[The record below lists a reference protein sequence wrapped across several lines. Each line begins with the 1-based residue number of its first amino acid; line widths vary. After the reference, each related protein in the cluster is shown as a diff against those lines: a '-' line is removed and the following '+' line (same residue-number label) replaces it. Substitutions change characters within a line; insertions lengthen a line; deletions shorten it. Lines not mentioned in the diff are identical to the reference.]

1 MCMIQPLF
9 SRFNYNALC
18 FVASQ
23 LQFLHECL
31 HARDISFACTCAYII
46 DKQSTQATQV
56 RGCICCLSSH
66 TTNFPRTVPEC
77 HGQIPSSPRY
87 KFLPSLPPFLLSAYF
102 SHSPSSRMDRLLT
115 DVTLDLIR
123 KVPGR
128 IFSQSIHR
136 RPHEVLNTRVE
147 DMEEISIVSRMAAV
161 GNAM

>member
-1 MCMIQPLF
+1 MLC
-9 SRFNYNALC
+9 ALC

-46 DKQSTQATQV
+46 IIDKQSTQATLV
-56 RGCICCLSSH
+56 RGRICCLFLYITSFFH
-66 TTNFPRTVPEC
+66 TVPEC
-77 HGQIPSSPRY
+77 HGRISSTPRY
-87 KFLPSLPPFLLSAYF
+87 NFLPSLPPFLPSVYF
-102 SHSPSSRMDRLLT
+102 SHSPSSPIDRLLT

-128 IFSQSIHR
+128 IFSRSIHR
-136 RPHEVLNTRVE
+136 RPHKVLNTRVQ